1 VKIKAD
7 LHIKIFKNQMKQK
20 ETFFTCFVFQ
30 FYFIHLV
37 YSFYIKSGHFIFK
50 SMEYLSDRIKSL
62 SVSQTL
68 AMAQKSRELKAKG
81 IDIIS
86 LSLGEPDFNTP
97 DYIKEAAK
105 KAIDDNYSKY
115 PPVPGYNDLR
125 EAISRKFKEENGLTY
140 SPDQIIVSAGGKH
153 SIINVILSIINPG
166 DEVIILAPYWVS
178 YYDQVLL
185 AGGKPVIVTAAIEN
199 DFKIRPEQLETAI
212 TSKTRLI
219 IFNSPSNPTGMVYDR
234 NEMEKIARIVQKHEG
249 LFIMS
254 DEIYEHIIF
263 SGEHVSMASFDFI
276 YDRVITVN
284 GVSKGYAMTGWRI
297 GYIGAPLWIVKA
309 CDKLQGQFTSGVC
322 SIAQRAALAA
332 IQGKNDSKQI
342 MKEAFHR
349 RRDLICSLLKEI
361 KGLKVPVPE
370 GAFYVMPDISYF
382 LGKSDGITTIVNSDD
397 LALYLLDKAQVAVV
411 GGDAFGAPDCI
422 RISYATADNLL
433 TEAVK
438 RIKSALERLH

>member
-1 VKIKAD
+1 
-7 LHIKIFKNQMKQK
+7 
-20 ETFFTCFVFQ
+20 
-30 FYFIHLV
+30 
-37 YSFYIKSGHFIFK
+37 
-50 SMEYLSDRIKSL
+50 MEYLSERIKSL

-115 PPVPGYNDLR
+115 PPVPGYADLR
-125 EAISRKFKEENGLTY
+125 EAISKKFKEENGISY

-153 SIINVILSIINPG
+153 SLINVILSIVNPG

-178 YYDQVLL
+178 YYDQIII
-185 AGGKPVIVTAAIEN
+185 AEGKPVVIKAKLEN
-199 DFKIRPEQLETAI
+199 DFKIRPEQLEAAI
-212 TSKTRLI
+212 TAKTRLI

-234 NEMEKIARIVQKHEG
+234 NEMEKIARIVEKHEG
-249 LFIMS
+249 LFIIS

-263 SGEHVSMASFDFI
+263 TGEHVSMASFDFI

-297 GYIGAPLWIVKA
+297 GYIGAPLWIAKG
-309 CDKLQGQFTSGVC
+309 CNKLQGQFTSGVC

-332 IQGKNDSKQI
+332 IQGNGDSQKI
-342 MKEAFHR
+342 MRAAFLR
-349 RRDLICSLLKEI
+349 RRDLICGLLKEI
-361 KGLKVPVPE
+361 KGIKVSIPQ
-370 GAFYVMPDISYF
+370 GAFYVMPDISYY
-382 LGKSDGITTIVNSDD
+382 LSKSDGETRITTSDE
-397 LALYLLDKAQVAVV
+397 LALYLLDKAQVATV
-411 GGDAFGAPDCI
+411 GGDAFGSPECL
-422 RISYATADNLL
+422 RISYATSDDLL
-433 TEAVK
+433 VEAVK
-438 RIKSALERLH
+438 RIKGALDKLK